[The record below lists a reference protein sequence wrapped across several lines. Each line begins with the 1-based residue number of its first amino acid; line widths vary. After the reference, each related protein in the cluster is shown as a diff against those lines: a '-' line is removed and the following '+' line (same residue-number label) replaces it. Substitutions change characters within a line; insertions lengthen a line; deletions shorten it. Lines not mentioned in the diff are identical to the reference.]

1 MREIAYSKEAA
12 RTLRRMP
19 TNTARLIVAK
29 IELYAADPAALANN
43 VKALKGSEAIRLRIG
58 DWRVLVLDGV
68 VLEVARITSRGSAY
82 EE

>member
-1 MREIAYSKEAA
+1 MREIAYSKDAA

-19 TNTARLIVAK
+19 VNTARLIVAK

-58 DWRVLVLDGV
+58 DWRVLMLDGV
-68 VLEVARITSRGSAY
+68 VLEVVRIAPRGSAY

>member
-1 MREIAYSKEAA
+1 
-12 RTLRRMP
+12 MP